1 MSKKEFWIR
10 FAVYVLFGGLLPAM
24 FLIFRFKLFSKINS
38 ITVGGWGLVCI
49 IFLCGFFISMAK
61 AVKKGLPYSF
71 WTQVLNGVSKVI
83 VPLLGAILAIYCLQ
97 DSIKQLLEF
106 LIVVFVCEVIA
117 IPVNPFPKWIHIN
130 KLNENEESLYSVL
143 KRIKDNKEE

>member
-1 MSKKEFWIR
+1 MSKAI
-10 FAVYVLFGGLLPAM
+10 
-24 FLIFRFKLFSKINS
+24 
-38 ITVGGWGLVCI
+38 
-49 IFLCGFFISMAK
+49 
-61 AVKKGLPYSF
+61 KKGLPYSF

-143 KRIKDNKEE
+143 KKIKDDKEE